1 MVTLDSDNQKY
12 HQKIYR
18 QSEKIEG
25 FTRLDDIKRL
35 KQALIHEIDNIRK
48 TVRNKQE
55 RDSKQLKIL
64 SKQVSTLNHELKK
77 AKVDSVTYGLTG
89 VYNRK
94 ALDAHIDHLVEQI
107 TRKPTDV
114 AVLMVD
120 IDDFKAINDAYGHPT
135 GDRVL
140 LALTQKCHSLIRHED
155 FIGRYGG
162 EEFVIV
168 LSNASLPNAIK
179 KAKLICKSIADTRYA
194 IDDIKAGQIL
204 SVTISIG
211 ISVYQTGDTTHSVIQ
226 RADQALYVAKDTGKN
241 RVVAENELA
250 VKEVIEPP

>member
-1 MVTLDSDNQKY
+1 M
-12 HQKIYR
+12 
-18 QSEKIEG
+18 
-25 FTRLDDIKRL
+25 
-35 KQALIHEIDNIRK
+35 
-48 TVRNKQE
+48 
-55 RDSKQLKIL
+55 
-64 SKQVSTLNHELKK
+64 
-77 AKVDSVTYGLTG
+77 
-89 VYNRK
+89 
-94 ALDAHIDHLVEQI
+94 
-107 TRKPTDV
+107 
-114 AVLMVD
+114 
-120 IDDFKAINDAYGHPT
+120 
-135 GDRVL
+135 
-140 LALTQKCHSLIRHED
+140 
-155 FIGRYGG
+155 
-162 EEFVIV
+162 IV